1 MNKDKIH
8 NKKKLNMTA
17 KRNIAGWLTISPVI
31 LGILLF
37 TGVPFVQSFYHA
49 FTEFNGIEDAKWV
62 GLDNFKYLLDY
73 DLFKYSLKITIQY
86 TVITVPVN
94 LVLGFLFALLFNV
107 KIKGMAVFRVV
118 AYLPCVMPGVV
129 SAMVWKDLF
138 SSSANGRFNQFLTA
152 LGFEPFPFLSDPDT
166 ALFSM
171 FFMGLWG
178 LGGGMLLWISN
189 MNAIPDSLYEAA
201 SIDGAGR
208 LRKMFS
214 ITIPMLTPVILYQ
227 LVMGMVGSLQAFGS
241 SFLMTKGGPLNS
253 TYFMGLMI
261 YETAFTYMDMGLAC
275 AMSLIMFVII
285 GALTAIVFKTSSWVF
300 YGEEQ

>member
-1 MNKDKIH
+1 MIKR
-8 NKKKLNMTA
+8 KKWSKQA
-17 KRNIAGWLTISPVI
+17 VRRNIAGWVAVSPVI
-31 LGILLF
+31 AGILIF
-37 TGVPFVQSFYHA
+37 TGLPFVQSFYHA
-49 FTEFNGIEDAKWV
+49 FTEFNGIEKAEWI
-62 GLDNFKYLLDY
+62 GLGNFKYLLDY
-73 DLFKYSLKITIQY
+73 DLFKYSLKITIKY
-86 TVITVPVN
+86 TLITVPVN
-94 LVLGFLFALLFNV
+94 MVLGFLFALLFNV
-107 KIKGMAVFRVV
+107 KVKGIAALRVV
-118 AYLPCVMPGVV
+118 AYLPCIIPGVI
-129 SAMVWKDLF
+129 SAIVWKDLF
-138 SSSANGRFNQFLTA
+138 SPSANGRFNQFLTA
-152 LGFEPFPFLSDPDT
+152 LGFDPFPFLSDPDT

-171 FFMGLWG
+171 YLMGLWG

-208 LRKMFS
+208 LRKMFN

-241 SFLMTKGGPLNS
+241 SFLMTKGGPMNS

-275 AMSLIMFVII
+275 AMSLVMFVMI
-285 GALTAIVFKTSSWVF
+285 GCLTAIVFKTSSWVF